1 MSFVLAAA
9 AISAIGA
16 YAAAGNAEAPSGHTT
31 IVPSVR
37 VEAPVFGTRIDTG
50 ETIPLQAQDVI
61 REIADGNIG
70 LANSN
75 QYSPQMDYIPIFI
88 GVGIL
93 AALYMVVK

>member
-1 MSFVLAAA
+1 MALALAAA

-16 YAAAGNAEAPSGHTT
+16 YAAAGNTEAASGHTT

-61 REIADGNIG
+61 REIVDGNIG

-75 QYSPQMDYIPIFI
+75 QYSPPMDFIPIFI
-88 GVGIL
+88 GVGVL
-93 AALYMVVK
+93 AALYLVIK